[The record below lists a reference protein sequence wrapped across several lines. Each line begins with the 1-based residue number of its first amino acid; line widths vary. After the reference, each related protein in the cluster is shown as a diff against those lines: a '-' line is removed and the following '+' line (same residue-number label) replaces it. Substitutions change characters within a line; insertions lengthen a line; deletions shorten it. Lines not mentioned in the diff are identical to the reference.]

1 MKVLS
6 ADELLTVWE
15 QGLNQPLLRRALIL
29 LAAAFPEIPPDN
41 LAQMSIGQRD
51 GLLMQ
56 LRECLFGQALLNTA
70 VCPECAERLE
80 WQNLLSDFLLSPD
93 QTKAPLHKAQLHEF
107 DLDTG
112 GYQLLFRLPNSLDI
126 AAVINS
132 HHLQEQQLHQL
143 QPQQRQLLSRCL
155 LKIEQEGNGCD
166 FEELPDAVLQTLS
179 ARLEALDPQADIR
192 LNLTCPECAHEWTVL
207 FDIASFL
214 WTEVNDWSERML
226 QTVYQLAAAY
236 GWSEQEILR
245 LSPVRRQ
252 LYLGLMGA

>member
-1 MKVLS
+1 MKVLN

-15 QGLNQPLLRRALIL
+15 QGLNQSLLRRALIL
-29 LAAAFPEIPPDN
+29 LAAAFPEISPDN

-56 LRECLFGQALLNTA
+56 LRQCLFGQELLNTA
-70 VCPECAERLE
+70 VCPECNERIE
-80 WQNLLSDFLLSPD
+80 WQNNLSDFLLTSD
-93 QTKAPLHKAQLHEF
+93 QIPPPQDTFE
-107 DLDTG
+107 LDAG
-112 GYQLLFRLPNSLDI
+112 GYQLRFRLPNSLDI

-132 HHLQEQQLHQL
+132 HQIQGGQLHQS
-143 QPQQRQLLSRCL
+143 QSASQKQQLLSRCL
-155 LKIEQEGNGCD
+155 LQIEQQGSGCD
-166 FEELPDAVLQTLS
+166 FEELPDSVLQALTNQ
-179 ARLEALDPQADIR
+179 LEALDPQADIR
-192 LNLTCPECAHEWTVL
+192 LNLTCPECAHAWTVL

-214 WTEVNDWSERML
+214 WTEVNEWSERML
-226 QTVYQLAAAY
+226 QTVYQLAAGY

>member
-1 MKVLS
+1 MKVLN

-56 LRECLFGQALLNTA
+56 LRQCLFGQALLNTA
-70 VCPECAERLE
+70 VCPECHERIE
-80 WQNLLSDFLLSPD
+80 WQNNLSDFLLTPD
-93 QTKAPLHKAQLHEF
+93 QIPPPQDTFE
-107 DLDTG
+107 LDAG

-132 HHLQEQQLHQL
+132 HQIQGQQLHQS
-143 QPQQRQLLSRCL
+143 QSPSQKQQLLSRCL
-155 LKIEQEGNGCD
+155 LQIEQQGSGCD
-166 FEELPDAVLQTLS
+166 FEELPDSVLQALTNQ
-179 ARLEALDPQADIR
+179 LEALDPQADIR
-192 LNLTCPECAHEWTVL
+192 LNLTCPECAHAWTVL

-214 WTEVNDWSERML
+214 WTEVNEWSERML
-226 QTVYQLAAAY
+226 QTVYQLAAGY